1 LKALLVIALALLVT
15 GCASSERF
23 LWEEYTNE
31 GLAAFRAG
39 QFNRAEA
46 YLNRAAQKAE
56 ELGPVEMGR
65 SLNNLGELNRRRAQA
80 ASGAERRARAA
91 EAERLFRRS
100 LAVKEAGIG
109 PDSPD
114 VATTL
119 NNLAQLYAADGRVQ
133 DAMPLLERSLAIQEK
148 TLDAEHP
155 ALARTLRGLAAMYR
169 TVGRD
174 HDAFVLET
182 RAHLLRAIET
192 PRE

>member
-1 LKALLVIALALLVT
+1 LKAVVVIALALVVA

-39 QFNRAEA
+39 QFNRAES
-46 YLNRAAQKAE
+46 YLSRAAEKAD

-65 SLNNLGELNRRRAQA
+65 SLNNLGELNRRRAQT

-100 LAVKEAGIG
+100 LAVKETAIG

-119 NNLAQLYAADGRVQ
+119 NNLAQLYADQGRVQ

-148 TLDAEHP
+148 TFDPEHP
-155 ALARTLRGLAAMYR
+155 ALGRTLRGLAAVYR
-169 TVGRD
+169 ALGRD

-182 RAHLLRAIET
+182 RAHLLRDIEA
-192 PRE
+192 PGD

>member
-1 LKALLVIALALLVT
+1 MKAVVVIALALVVA

-31 GLAAFRAG
+31 GLAAFRTG

-100 LAVKEAGIG
+100 LAVKETGIG

-119 NNLAQLYAADGRVQ
+119 NNLAQLYADQSRLQ
-133 DAMPLLERSLAIQEK
+133 EAMPLLERSLAIQEK
-148 TLDAEHP
+148 TLDPEHP
-155 ALARTLRGLAAMYR
+155 ALGRTMRALATLYR
-169 TVGRD
+169 ALGRD

-182 RAHLLRAIET
+182 RAHLLRDIDAPGE
-192 PRE
+192 